1 MYTYSQFSALAIT
14 HHTHTGYIQIWETR
28 VINDVVVY
36 MCHGTLVG
44 GLLKIFII
52 VLLHLT
58 HQQEFDAQ
66 FTSAVC
72 KINHVNT
79 WSFLIGRK
87 KRKRRRT
94 ARHKLSN
101 KPQDFQVFSGHL
113 WVSTTT
119 PFLNGSQFLICNM
132 LRTMNYYPMD
142 PL

>member
-1 MYTYSQFSALAIT
+1 
-14 HHTHTGYIQIWETR
+14 
-28 VINDVVVY
+28 

-58 HQQEFDAQ
+58 HQREFDAQ
-66 FTSAVC
+66 FTTAVC
-72 KINHVNT
+72 KINYVNT
-79 WSFLIGRK
+79 FLIGRK

-101 KPQDFQVFSGHL
+101 KPQDFQVLSGHL

-119 PFLNGSQFLICNM
+119 PFLNGAQFHICNM
-132 LRTMNYYPMD
+132 LRTINYYPID

>member
-1 MYTYSQFSALAIT
+1 
-14 HHTHTGYIQIWETR
+14 
-28 VINDVVVY
+28 

-52 VLLHLT
+52 VLLHLN

-66 FTSAVC
+66 FTTAVC
-72 KINHVNT
+72 KINHFNT
-79 WSFLIGRK
+79 RSFLIGRK

-101 KPQDFQVFSGHL
+101 KPQDFQVLSGHL